1 MKPAQGAAH
10 AVCRLPRWDA
20 GVPLWQLVPKQD
32 ESGRHC
38 TDFMMLAPGLNKR
51 SAREVRDAM
60 LIIQAVLDDYGRWVM
75 FADFNLKLNLLW
87 VSLRH
92 QPGVMSQIASV
103 LHARLPML
111 KLVGHH
117 AEVGK

>member
-1 MKPAQGAAH
+1 MKPAERAGH
-10 AVCRLPRWDA
+10 AVSRLPHWDE

-51 SAREVRDAM
+51 PVHEVQDVM
-60 LIIQAVLDDYGRWVM
+60 LIIQSVLEEYGQWVM
-75 FADFNLKLNLLW
+75 FANFNLKLNLLW

-92 QPGVMSQIASV
+92 QPGMISQIANV
-103 LHARLPML
+103 LHAKVPSL

-117 AEVGK
+117 ADLGK